1 MNTEENGKNSDKK
14 LGNWEY
20 IRTSM
25 AAERAQKKVDKQ
37 LKKAARD
44 PKFAAELRAA
54 AAEFEAAANPP
65 PPRKNP
71 GGIYEKAAK
80 FAEQKRLDDEQKQLE
95 EEAAIEAAKPPESNT
110 KEQKLTNART
120 GIQRQEV
127 TAAKASTQPHGKS
140 NGEKFAEHIKST
152 IWIYIIVAAKLFILY
167 SCITE
172 GGGAPLPPC
181 RPQDLSCHG

>member
-37 LKKAARD
+37 LKKAAKD
-44 PKFAAELRAA
+44 PKFAAELKAA

-80 FAEQKRLDDEQKQLE
+80 FAEQKRLDDEQK
-95 EEAAIEAAKPPESNT
+95 
-110 KEQKLTNART
+110 
-120 GIQRQEV
+120 
-127 TAAKASTQPHGKS
+127 
-140 NGEKFAEHIKST
+140 
-152 IWIYIIVAAKLFILY
+152 
-167 SCITE
+167 
-172 GGGAPLPPC
+172 
-181 RPQDLSCHG
+181 